1 MSDEATIY
9 RDEPL
14 QTYVDDAA
22 SGKPA
27 PGGGSVSACAGALG
41 AALVSMVCNL
51 TIGKEKF
58 AAVEAPSSSDL
69 VARSEACRA
78 ELERLL
84 QDDTTAYNGV
94 IEGYRMPKDTPEQQ
108 AARAAHIQAA
118 LKVAANVPLEIAR
131 VALDVCRLAK
141 TAAELGNPA
150 AVTDAAIG
158 AILGEAAA
166 QGAALNVLI
175 NLGSIKD
182 EAYVAACR
190 AELDGH
196 PRRGRQAA
204 RRGHGHHARQA
215 VKQRRGGPSPRRSS
229 ERRTETDM
237 TAQIIDGKAIAEQV
251 RAEIVA
257 EVEKLAARGVKPGVA
272 TILVGDDGGAQFYRG
287 QIEKNTGTVGFAYF
301 NHTLPAGTSQAEVAR
316 ADRPAQRRPRGARH
330 PGAHADGRRDRPERR
345 VQRHR
350 PAQGPRLREPG
361 QHRSRAARRLSVRA
375 GHAVGLHGDPRPRGR
390 RADVRR
396 GEGRTG
402 AST

>member
-1 MSDEATIY
+1 MSDQATIY
-9 RDEPL
+9 RDESL

-58 AAVEAPSSSDL
+58 AGVEAQ
-69 VARSEACRA
+69 VREVVTASEARRV

-131 VALDVCRLAK
+131 VALEVCRLAK
-141 TAAELGNPA
+141 TAAEIGNPA

-158 AILGEAAA
+158 AILGESAA

-182 EAYVAACR
+182 EGYVAAAR
-190 AELDGH
+190 AELDGIL
-196 PRRGRQAA
+196 GE
-204 RRGHGHHARQA
+204 A
-215 VKQRRGGPSPRRSS
+215 V
-229 ERRTETDM
+229 
-237 TAQIIDGKAIAEQV
+237 IL
-251 RAEIVA
+251 RAEVMA
-257 EVEKLAARGVKPGVA
+257 VTHDKL
-272 TILVGDDGGAQFYRG
+272 
-287 QIEKNTGTVGFAYF
+287 
-301 NHTLPAGTSQAEVAR
+301 
-316 ADRPAQRRPRGARH
+316 
-330 PGAHADGRRDRPERR
+330 
-345 VQRHR
+345 
-350 PAQGPRLREPG
+350 
-361 QHRSRAARRLSVRA
+361 
-375 GHAVGLHGDPRPRGR
+375 
-390 RADVRR
+390 
-396 GEGRTG
+396 
-402 AST
+402 

>member
-14 QTYVDDAA
+14 RVYLDDAA

-41 AALVSMVCNL
+41 AGLVAMVCNL

-58 AAVEAPSSSDL
+58 AAVGPALKDV

-94 IEGYRMPKDTPEQQ
+94 IEGYRMPKDSAEQQ
-108 AARAAHIQAA
+108 AARGAHIQAA

-131 VALDVCRLAK
+131 VARDVCRLAK

-150 AVTDAAIG
+150 AVTDGAIG
-158 AILGEAAA
+158 AILGESAA

-190 AELDGH
+190 TEL
-196 PRRGRQAA
+196 
-204 RRGHGHHARQA
+204 A
-215 VKQRRGGPSPRRSS
+215 VLLDEAVRL
-229 ERRTETDM
+229 
-237 TAQIIDGKAIAEQV
+237 
-251 RAEIVA
+251 RAEVMAITL
-257 EVEKLAARGVKPGVA
+257 EKL
-272 TILVGDDGGAQFYRG
+272 
-287 QIEKNTGTVGFAYF
+287 
-301 NHTLPAGTSQAEVAR
+301 
-316 ADRPAQRRPRGARH
+316 
-330 PGAHADGRRDRPERR
+330 
-345 VQRHR
+345 
-350 PAQGPRLREPG
+350 
-361 QHRSRAARRLSVRA
+361 
-375 GHAVGLHGDPRPRGR
+375 
-390 RADVRR
+390 
-396 GEGRTG
+396 
-402 AST
+402 